1 MSTTQKLITLG
12 QFKTGL
18 ESAKSYIDAAD
29 ASLSAR
35 IDEVVADVEG
45 IVATGG
51 EANIL
56 EGVKVNGAA
65 LPIANKLV
73 DLIIE
78 SGTEN
83 GTINVNGIDVAVKGL
98 GALAYTSQITEDEL
112 SDALKTAIAAK
123 ATNADLSALEVRV
136 TTAEG
141 EITTIKGRADALE
154 AAVQALEEAGYQ
166 TAAQVE
172 TIAKAAVAASG
183 HMKKEVVESLP
194 SAADA
199 DENTFY
205 LLMNAETG
213 HYDIYGLIG
222 GDVVLLDDTSV
233 DLSQYSTTE
242 QMNEAV
248 AAAIE
253 ALSIGDYAK
262 LTELEAAIDRITVVE
277 AKFVN
282 YYTAEEAEAKFT
294 DEAEAQAIAESA
306 AAAAIENNTA
316 TDDEANA
323 AIDEVF
329 DENT

>member
-18 ESAKSYIDAAD
+18 ESAKTYIDTAD

-56 EGVKVNGAA
+56 EGVKVNGTAMQITDKMVDILIAA
-65 LPIANKLV
+65 G
-73 DLIIE
+73 E
-78 SGTEN
+78 EN
-83 GTINVNGIDVAVKGL
+83 GTLSVNGAAVAITGL
-98 GALAYTSQITEDEL
+98 AALAYKSEISEDEL
-112 SDALKTAIAAK
+112 SDALKASIAAK
-123 ATNADLSALEVRV
+123 ATQADLTALTVRV
-136 TTAEG
+136 GSIES
-141 EITTIKGRADALE
+141 
-154 AAVQALEEAGYQ
+154 AGYQ
-166 TAAQVE
+166 TAEQ
-172 TIAKAAVAASG
+172 VAAAITDG
-183 HMKKEVVESLP
+183 IANANHLKYEIVAELP

-199 DENTFY
+199 DATTWYMLYNEDT
-205 LLMNAETG
+205 E
-213 HYDIYGLIG
+213 HYDIYGLLNGEVRII
-222 GDVVLLDDTSV
+222 DDTTI
-233 DLSQYSTTE
+233 DLTGYSTTE
-242 QMNEAV
+242 AMQAWVNQQITALNVDQYATDAELQAV
-248 AAAIE
+248 IVDVTAIQT
-253 ALSIGDYAK
+253 ALA
-262 LTELEAAIDRITVVE
+262 
-277 AKFVN
+277 N

-316 TDDEANA
+316 TDDEATA